1 MCRCPFTKSLKGLEL
16 TYACCR
22 EILIASLKHLSNY
35 QVTKCNTFSVLFT
48 VNIVSPLLLL
58 GHLSHSGDLLSWVG
72 VRRRASSVN
81 IFFSKTT
88 GPILTKFGM

>member
-1 MCRCPFTKSLKGLEL
+1 MGV
-16 TYACCR
+16 
-22 EILIASLKHLSNY
+22 I
-35 QVTKCNTFSVLFT
+35 VLAVLYT
-48 VNIVSPLLLL
+48 GKYSPSFL

-72 VRRRASSVN
+72 VRLRASCVVRRASSFN